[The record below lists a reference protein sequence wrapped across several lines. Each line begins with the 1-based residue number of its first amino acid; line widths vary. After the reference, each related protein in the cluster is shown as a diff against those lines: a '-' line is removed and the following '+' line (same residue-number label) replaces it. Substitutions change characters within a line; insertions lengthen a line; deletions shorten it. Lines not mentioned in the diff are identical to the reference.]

1 MTSYKIYRWDVVLF
15 GNSNTKVPMIYI
27 KPDLELLEFIEANS
41 YVIACTINDTG
52 TIYDGKTIPGIVNV
66 SCNVPNCRPNFCA
79 KTGLYVITLQ
89 AGWYGYP
96 EPDKL
101 GNVNFSGMKLP
112 TIPTISTLLALP
124 TETVSEKPKK
134 PKKQNT
140 TRIVYGKGLTLKQA
154 GIVFGILMFLLIMY
168 ILYKELQKT
177 R

>member
-27 KPDLELLEFIEANS
+27 KPDLELLEFIKANS
-41 YVIACTINDTG
+41 YVVASTINDTG

-112 TIPTISTLLALP
+112 TIPILPILPILP
-124 TETVSEKPKK
+124 TEQEKPMK
-134 PKKQNT
+134 NNR
-140 TRIVYGKGLTLKQA
+140 TRFVNQKALTLKQY
-154 GIVFGILMFLLIMY
+154 GIVFGILLFLLIIY
-168 ILYKELQKT
+168 ILYRVNLN
-177 R
+177 RS

>member
-1 MTSYKIYRWDVVLF
+1 MTSYKIYRWNVVLF

-27 KPDLELLEFIEANS
+27 KPDLELLEFIKANS
-41 YVIACTINDTG
+41 YVVASTINDTG

-89 AGWYGYP
+89 AMWYGYP

-112 TIPTISTLLALP
+112 TIPILPILPILP
-124 TETVSEKPKK
+124 TEQEKPMK
-134 PKKQNT
+134 NNR
-140 TRIVYGKGLTLKQA
+140 TRFVNQKALTLKQY
-154 GIVFGILMFLLIMY
+154 GIVFGILIFLLIMY
-168 ILYKELQKT
+168 ILYKEYLT
-177 R
+177 RTI